1 MSDFENLQNA
11 VEKLEL
17 SDEQKSAI
25 LGPGKAMNIQLGV
38 RGSDLINVKSELE
51 KSQGQVTSYKDFA
64 DAMGKH
70 NMKVEDIKKMAN
82 LAGIEQ
88 THQDEKD
95 ELVRIAKEAQ
105 ADSKTTKAELNA
117 YRQEAALG
125 PKIEAA
131 LEGFKDS
138 EGNAIKLAPSFVR
151 TMKAELFTGIKEG
164 YDEVIIDNLI
174 EKALLKG
181 QADQVAFMKENEM
194 VVSNSKTV
202 HQVDENNF
210 AGSGQSSELDGNKI
224 REVLVAGRGSTDS
237 AAMAMAMARQMK
249 QQ

>member
-1 MSDFENLQNA
+1 MSMSDFENLQNA
-11 VEKLEL
+11 VDKLEL
-17 SDEQKSAI
+17 SDEQKAAI
-25 LGPGKAMNIQLGV
+25 LGPGKAMNTQLGV

-51 KSQGQVTSYKDFA
+51 KTQGQVSSYKDFA

-70 NMKVEDIKKMAN
+70 NMKLEDIKKMAN
-82 LAGIEQ
+82 LAGIQQ

-105 ADSKTTKAELNA
+105 ADAKNIKAELKIF
-117 YRQEAALG
+117 RQEKELG
-125 PKIEAA
+125 PKIDQAVEN
-131 LEGFKDS
+131 FKDS
-138 EGNAIKLAPSFVR
+138 EGKAVKLMPTVVKD
-151 TMKAELFTGIKEG
+151 MKAELFNGIKEG

-181 QADQVAFMKENEM
+181 QADQLAFMKENGLVE
-194 VVSNSKTV
+194 SNSKTV
-202 HQVDENNF
+202 HQVDENNLS
-210 AGSGQSSELDGNKI
+210 GSGSELDANKI
-224 REVLVAGRGSTDS
+224 RETLVAGRGSTDS